1 MQHLP
6 INSNN
11 LHLELFEKHKP
22 TLFVVAY
29 KMTKN
34 VMDAEDILHD
44 IFISFSKQPIQGIQ
58 NVESYLVKS
67 VMNRCLTFIEKQ
79 KTIQYTGVDLPAPLF
94 NDRFT
99 YVHDQDISYALL
111 LLLHKLNPIERAV
124 FILRETLDYQHDEI
138 AEILAIN
145 GENCR
150 QLLHRAKEKMSSNKT
165 RFIPSKEH
173 SEALINAFLYTCA
186 SGDVEQL
193 MILMKADIIL
203 YSDGGGK
210 VTAALNPIVGN
221 QKCIYFLTKLYT
233 KLKAEIKVEM
243 TSINGEN
250 GILFTNLLTGKIE
263 TVMVFAFE
271 DETISALYLIR
282 NPDKISFSKR
292 NYE

>member
-79 KTIQYTGVDLPAPLF
+79 KNIQYTGIDLPSPLF

-111 LLLHKLNPIERAV
+111 LLLHKLNPIERAI

-145 GENCR
+145 EENCR

-233 KLKAEIKVEM
+233 KIKAEIKVEM

-250 GILFTNLLTGKIE
+250 GILFTLNREQIL
-263 TVMVFAFE
+263 FR
-271 DETISALYLIR
+271 LIL
-282 NPDKISFSKR
+282 NKSLIFK
-292 NYE
+292 